1 LQKKG
6 DTMKKTG
13 LFLLGLL
20 FATYSFSQKI
30 IKDEAW
36 GAGEVKE
43 YNGHKIKRISGEN
56 NGVNITN
63 ITYQS
68 QDDLIKEAK
77 DNPRLEGD
85 KEKTKIAE
93 YKKYAQ
99 GGLVLLFIQRE
110 GRDNANTSNFSIAVK
125 DSDGKEVFKKKLKDT
140 SARKSSDG
148 AGWYSTAHGYIG
160 KKVKTPFI
168 VEIEEHLPDG
178 STETFVFEIIE

>member
-1 LQKKG
+1 
-6 DTMKKTG
+6 MKKA
-13 LFLLGLL
+13 GLL
-20 FATYSFSQKI
+20 LLSLFIVSYSFSQKL
-30 IKDEAW
+30 IKDASWAINET
-36 GAGEVKE
+36 KE

-68 QDDLIKEAK
+68 QNDLIQEVK

-85 KEKTKIAE
+85 KEKKKIAE

-125 DSDGKEVFKKKLKDT
+125 TSDGKEMFKKKLKDT

-168 VEIEEHLPDG
+168 VEIEERLPDG
-178 STETFVFEIIE
+178 NTETFVFEVIE